1 MDEAKRELAERL
13 AKSRIAGPVHGI
25 GLDNEDGHVRI
36 TKMDNFR
43 LLGGSEETHEHMQ
56 EKAIKFN
63 ERLKKHDK
71 KVTDLN
77 VKQFVELAG
86 EVGMIGE
93 RAESGEGDG
102 ESA

>member
-1 MDEAKRELAERL
+1 LDKEQMEKA
-13 AKSRIAGPVHGI
+13 RIAGPVHGI

-43 LLGGSEETHEHMQ
+43 LLGGSQDTHELMQ

-63 ERLKKHDK
+63 ERLRKHEK
-71 KVTDLN
+71 RVTDLS

-86 EVGMIGE
+86 EVGMIHGKP
-93 RAESGEGDG
+93 ESEAP
-102 ESA
+102 E

>member
-1 MDEAKRELAERL
+1 MDRDEAKRLEK
-13 AKSRIAGPVHGI
+13 AKIAGPVHGI

-43 LLGGSEETHEHMQ
+43 LLGGSQETHEHMQ

-63 ERLKKHDK
+63 ERLRKHEK
-71 KVTDLN
+71 RVTDLS

-86 EVGMIGE
+86 EVGMIGQ
-93 RAESGEGDG
+93 APDKNESDSKN
-102 ESA
+102 ESE